1 MKPCSSTITVH
12 IPGPLRDCCAGAA
25 TLAVPASS
33 VRGVL
38 AELEQRHPAL
48 HRSVCDETGA
58 VRRHVN
64 LFINTDHIRDRDGM
78 DTPLAPGDEVTIMPA
93 VSGG

>member
-1 MKPCSSTITVH
+1 MTSQAATITVF
-12 IPGPLRDCCAGAA
+12 IPGPLRACCAGAA
-25 TLAVPASS
+25 ELTLPAPDL
-33 VRGVL
+33 RAVL

-48 HRSVCDETGA
+48 YQSICDETGA

-64 LFINTDHIRDRDGM
+64 LFVNSHHMLDRNGL
-78 DTPLAPGDEVTIMPA
+78 DTTLAAGDEVFILPA